1 MHQSKLDMGRS
12 KSKIKEVAVLNAT
25 MEDLSISQMTKRK
38 RQNGAKRGGKIHRKY
53 IRWWEKQQQKKK
65 AGLPFK
71 PKQLLTPFS
80 SHSPPSMLHGPSP
93 SLDDKGNPLQTE
105 HEYNYDSENDA
116 NHPDEVDVHLG

>member
-1 MHQSKLDMGRS
+1 MVQ
-12 KSKIKEVAVLNAT
+12 
-25 MEDLSISQMTKRK
+25 
-38 RQNGAKRGGKIHRKY
+38 RGG
-53 IRWWEKQQQKKK
+53 EKSIENTSDVGETTTKKK

-93 SLDDKGNPLQTE
+93 SLDDKGNPLQIE